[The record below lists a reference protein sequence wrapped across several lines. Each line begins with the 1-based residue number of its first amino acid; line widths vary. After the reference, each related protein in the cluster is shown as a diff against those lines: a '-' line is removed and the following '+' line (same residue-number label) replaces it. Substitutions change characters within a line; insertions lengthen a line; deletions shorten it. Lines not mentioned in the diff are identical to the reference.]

1 MHRAYQPV
9 CVENRHRGGKG
20 SRTSSAYACPSHTSG
35 ALCRCNIATY
45 IRHANIVH
53 DATNQNRRSSACSC
67 SKQRSATCTSQR
79 IHLSAQ
85 TTPSRLYPGRTAAVR
100 RIQPIRMDAGLV
112 HAVPDRRLLSHA
124 RWPIAAAAAGDELRA
139 GPKRGCGPK
148 RMAGH
153 LALEPICA
161 ADLSGFTTRAGVV
174 IGDAKAEPFAIELAW
189 VSDPPLRDLS
199 QKLWNLG
206 TRHAACCVCCTPLG
220 TCMAEPLNAPAATR
234 CAAAQSDGGRPAA
247 TYIETKCLRPR
258 PDVQ

>member
-1 MHRAYQPV
+1 MQCPIADFFLT
-9 CVENRHRGGKG
+9 RGG
-20 SRTSSAYACPSHTSG
+20 
-35 ALCRCNIATY
+35 
-45 IRHANIVH
+45 
-53 DATNQNRRSSACSC
+53 
-67 SKQRSATCTSQR
+67 
-79 IHLSAQ
+79 
-85 TTPSRLYPGRTAAVR
+85 
-100 RIQPIRMDAGLV
+100 
-112 HAVPDRRLLSHA
+112 RLLQQQQEMNSA
-124 RWPIAAAAAGDELRA
+124 RVLSVGAK
-139 GPKRGCGPK
+139 GPQ

-153 LALEPICA
+153 LALEPVCA

>member
-124 RWPIAAAAAGDELRA
+124 RWPIAAAAAGDELR
-139 GPKRGCGPK
+139 
-148 RMAGH
+148 
-153 LALEPICA
+153 
-161 ADLSGFTTRAGVV
+161 VV

-199 QKLWNLG
+199 QKLWNFG
-206 TRHAACCVCCTPLG
+206 TLARGMRHA
-220 TCMAEPLNAPAATR
+220 MFAAR
-234 CAAAQSDGGRPAA
+234 R
-247 TYIETKCLRPR
+247 
-258 PDVQ
+258 